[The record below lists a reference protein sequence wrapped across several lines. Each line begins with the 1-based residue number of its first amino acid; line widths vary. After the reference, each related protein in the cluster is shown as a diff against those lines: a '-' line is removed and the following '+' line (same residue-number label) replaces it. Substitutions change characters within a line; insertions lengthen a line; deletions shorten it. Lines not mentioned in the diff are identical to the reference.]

1 MRFGIPSQLEA
12 WIDRVLV
19 VGKTLRY
26 TVKGPE
32 GLAGGKRVIVAAS
45 RGGFYGPE
53 TPHASFEHQTS
64 HLRIVFGFMGIT
76 DLEIIEAEGVAR
88 GPEQREKALTG
99 ALDAAARLAAQG
111 WGNPAAPAT
120 APRRDRRWRAS
131 TS

>member
-19 VGKTLRY
+19 VGKTFRY

-45 RGGFYGPE
+45 RGGFYGTE

-99 ALDAAARLAAQG
+99 ALDAAARLAA
-111 WGNPAAPAT
+111 
-120 APRRDRRWRAS
+120 
-131 TS
+131 